1 MVLFKILLYGDRLV
15 DYLIVLFVQV
25 IYKISTFFFNY
36 FIRFFDESIL

>member
-1 MVLFKILLYGDRLV
+1 MVLFKILLYGDRFV

-25 IYKISTFFFNY
+25 IYKISTCFFNY